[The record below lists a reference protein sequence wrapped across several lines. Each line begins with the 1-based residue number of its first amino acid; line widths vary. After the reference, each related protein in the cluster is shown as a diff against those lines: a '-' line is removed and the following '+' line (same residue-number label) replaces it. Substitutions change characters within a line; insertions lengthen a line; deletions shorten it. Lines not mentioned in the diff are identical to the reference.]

1 MLSMNAIFGLDA
13 ATVLNRSRAVI
24 IAIFGVLLGLLCARL
39 AWLIIDPAG
48 AVSETR
54 PLSSFDLPAG
64 QSAAH
69 NVDISIL
76 TRANPFTASLQGPLE
91 DIPDAPVTS
100 LNLTLKGV
108 RASEIDSL
116 SSAII
121 VTPDNQSDVYAPGDE
136 IIDRVILERVLSD
149 RILLNK
155 DGVFESLLM
164 EGRNEELS
172 VLTRP
177 GDRKTRNG
185 DSAPTP
191 NTSRT
196 ATPVDGTTI
205 LSAMTLSPEQ
215 SDGNLV
221 GYKLIPRGDG
231 SAMRAL
237 GFEPGDLLFEFD
249 GDSIGDFGP
258 ADIND
263 RLTSA
268 DSISLSVKRGEQIV
282 PLTLTL
288 DN

>member
-1 MLSMNAIFGLDA
+1 MLSMNSIFGLDV
-13 ATVLNRSRAVI
+13 ATALYRSRAFILAGFAI
-24 IAIFGVLLGLLCARL
+24 ILGLLCARL

-48 AVSETR
+48 AVSQTR
-54 PLSSFDLPAG
+54 PLSGFDLPVG
-64 QSAAH
+64 TNTDR

-76 TRANPFTASLQGPLE
+76 TRANPFAASAQGPLE

-121 VTPDNQSDVYAPGDE
+121 VTPDNQSAVYTPGDE

-155 DGVFESLLM
+155 DGVFESLLLA
-164 EGRNEELS
+164 GRNEELS
-172 VLTRP
+172 VLSRP
-177 GDRKTRNG
+177 NDRKTRSSDN
-185 DSAPTP
+185 SSTP
-191 NTSRT
+191 ITSRT
-196 ATPVDGTTI
+196 ATPVDASTI
-205 LSAMTLSPEQ
+205 LSAMTLVPEQ
-215 SDGNLV
+215 SEGNLI
-221 GYKLIPRGDG
+221 GYKLTPRGDG

-237 GFEPGDLLFEFD
+237 GFESGDLLIEFD
-249 GDSIGDFGP
+249 GDNISDFGP

-268 DSISLSVKRGEQIV
+268 DKISLSVKRGEQIV

>member
-1 MLSMNAIFGLDA
+1 MNSIFGLDI
-13 ATVLNRSRAVI
+13 ATVLYRSRAI
-24 IAIFGVLLGLLCARL
+24 ILAGFGILLGLLCARL

-48 AVSETR
+48 AVSQTR
-54 PLSSFDLPAG
+54 PLSGFDLPVG
-64 QSAAH
+64 QNTAR
-69 NVDISIL
+69 NVDITIL
-76 TRANPFTASLQGPLE
+76 TRANPFAASAQGPLE

-121 VTPDNQSDVYAPGDE
+121 VTPDNQSAVYTPGDE

-155 DGVFESLLM
+155 DGVFESLLLA
-164 EGRNEELS
+164 GRNEELS

-177 GDRKTRNG
+177 SDRKTRN
-185 DSAPTP
+185 DDNSAPTP

-196 ATPVDGTTI
+196 ATPVDATTI

-215 SDGNLV
+215 SDGNLI
-221 GYKLIPRGDG
+221 GYRIIPRGDG

-237 GFEPGDLLFEFD
+237 GFEPGDLLIEFD
-249 GDSIGDFGP
+249 GDNISDFGP

-268 DSISLSVKRGEQIV
+268 DKISLSVKRGEQTV

>member
-1 MLSMNAIFGLDA
+1 MLSRNAVFGLDI
-13 ATVLNRSRAVI
+13 ATVLYRFRAI
-24 IAIFGVLLGLLCARL
+24 TLAGFGVLLGLLCARL

-54 PLSSFDLPAG
+54 PLSGFDLPAG
-64 QSAAH
+64 QSTAR

-76 TRANPFTASLQGPLE
+76 TRANPFAASAQGPLE

-121 VTPDNQSDVYAPGDE
+121 VTPDNESDVYAPGDE

-149 RILLNK
+149 RVLLNK
-155 DGVFESLLM
+155 DGTFESLLL

-177 GDRKTRNG
+177 GDRKTRSN
-185 DSAPTP
+185 DRARAP
-191 NTSRT
+191 NTSRS
-196 ATPVDGTTI
+196 ATPVDATTI

-215 SDGNLV
+215 SDGNLI

-249 GDSIGDFGP
+249 GDNIGDFGP
-258 ADIND
+258 TDIND

-268 DSISLSVKRGEQIV
+268 DKISLSVKRGEQIV